1 MSARSFPPCGNAPS
15 VEAVAR
21 LDHGEKPG
29 QPADAACAGG
39 AVVTRQALSCM
50 LGGAA
55 GGKPMSIDAE
65 EAAIRTVIV
74 GTLMGHSE
82 ADERSFDALFAMR
95 QAEAIVKALKIG
107 GYEIKRVSR

>member
-1 MSARSFPPCGNAPS
+1 M
-15 VEAVAR
+15 
-21 LDHGEKPG
+21 
-29 QPADAACAGG
+29 
-39 AVVTRQALSCM
+39 VTDVIDERTRKALSCM
-50 LGGAA
+50 LRGAA

-74 GTLMGHSE
+74 SALMGHAE
-82 ADERSFDALFAMR
+82 ASERSLDTLFAMR